1 MCLSFRPKPLRVANR
16 QPICLK
22 ARRGFLATA
31 APADLVKKVNLTH
44 FDTRSRTTRARYES
58 LPAHYLLTVPSLQ
71 SPARYLILLGC
82 HYAATSALSMA
93 QTLVACARK
102 RRDLRPLL
110 DDPQLDQALGWLKKR
125 AAVYRAKGL
134 ERKAV
139 HIPLIKM
146 KDIIIATFKRSTT
159 LGCYM
164 LLTFVTASRRADLSA
179 FHLQEIRPLK
189 PPYQRYSSLLFQMSF
204 WKSDR
209 DGMHTCHKVAVIP
222 TELVKLVQRMTKKWD
237 PPSWDKLAASL
248 PRPYTPHSIRHSAVH
263 ALEKNFSLEQIS
275 ILTQHSAGQD
285 RATISR
291 YLGSY
296 LNSSGGQEQTSMS
309 LFLMKAL
316 ETNGI

>member
-1 MCLSFRPKPLRVANR
+1 MSLSFRPKPLRAANR
-16 QPICLK
+16 QPVRLK
-22 ARRGFLATA
+22 ARRGFLASA
-31 APADLVKKVNLTH
+31 APPDLVKKVNRTN
-44 FDTRSRTTRARYES
+44 FDTRSRSTRARYES
-58 LPAHYLLTVPSLQ
+58 LPAHYLLSVPSLQ

-102 RRDLRPLL
+102 RSDLRPLL
-110 DDPQLDQALGWLKKR
+110 DDPQLEQAMGWLKKR
-125 AAVYRAKGL
+125 AAVYRAKGM

-139 HIPLIKM
+139 HIPILQM
-146 KDIIIATFKRSTT
+146 RDIIIATFRRSTT

-189 PPYQRYSSLLFQMSF
+189 PPYQQYSSLLFQMSF

-209 DGMHTCHKVAVIP
+209 DGMHLCHKVAVIP
-222 TELVKLVQRMTKKWD
+222 SSLVKLVKRMSKKWE
-237 PPSWDKLAASL
+237 PPSWEKLATAI

-296 LNSSGGQEQTSMS
+296 LNSSGGQEQASMS

>member
-31 APADLVKKVNLTH
+31 APADLVKKVNLTQ

-237 PPSWDKLAASL
+237 PPSWDNWRHPYQGLTRPTRSDTQQCTPWRRTSLWSRSPSL
-248 PRPYTPHSIRHSAVH
+248 PSTQLDRTGPPYPDTWGAISTLRGGRSRP
-263 ALEKNFSLEQIS
+263 L
-275 ILTQHSAGQD
+275 
-285 RATISR
+285 
-291 YLGSY
+291 
-296 LNSSGGQEQTSMS
+296 
-309 LFLMKAL
+309 
-316 ETNGI
+316 

>member
-1 MCLSFRPKPLRVANR
+1 MSLSFRLKPLRAANR
-16 QPICLK
+16 QPVRLK
-22 ARRGFLATA
+22 ARRGFLASA
-31 APADLVKKVNLTH
+31 APPDLVKKVNRTN
-44 FDTRSRTTRARYES
+44 FDTRSRSTRARYES
-58 LPAHYLLTVPSLQ
+58 LPAHYLLSVPSLQ

-102 RRDLRPLL
+102 RSDLRPLL
-110 DDPQLDQALGWLKKR
+110 DDPQLEQAMGWLKKR
-125 AAVYRAKGL
+125 AAVYRAKGM

-139 HIPLIKM
+139 HIPILQM
-146 KDIIIATFKRSTT
+146 RDIIIATFRRSTT

-189 PPYQRYSSLLFQMSF
+189 PPYQQYSSLLFQMSF

-209 DGMHTCHKVAVIP
+209 DGMHLCHKVAVIP
-222 TELVKLVQRMTKKWD
+222 SSLVKLVKRMSKKWE
-237 PPSWDKLAASL
+237 PPSWEKLATAI

-296 LNSSGGQEQTSMS
+296 LNSSGGQEQASMS